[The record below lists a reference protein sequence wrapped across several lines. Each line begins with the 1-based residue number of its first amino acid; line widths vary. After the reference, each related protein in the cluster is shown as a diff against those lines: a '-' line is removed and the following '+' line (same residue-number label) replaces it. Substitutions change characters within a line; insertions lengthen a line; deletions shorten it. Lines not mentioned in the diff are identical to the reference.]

1 MKCQKIIFVA
11 LYSVTVASRQR
22 RFPCHRRRQDL
33 GVNKNPPLNKEDFDL
48 EEGVITG
55 KRPSV
60 QHNASNECYEAI
72 FNGTHHALHQAKM
85 THAKGHT

>member
-22 RFPCHRRRQDL
+22 RFPCRRRRQDL

-48 EEGVITG
+48 EEGGFLLSDRV
-55 KRPSV
+55 
-60 QHNASNECYEAI
+60 
-72 FNGTHHALHQAKM
+72 KM
-85 THAKGHT
+85 VTLLEWRGVLRDEFLWA